1 MQRPCAKC
9 SNRSARRDIIRAVA
23 GMPIDASSDNSGHER
38 ERLRC
43 MQLSGEPISV
53 TVWRSGRAFE
63 LRGVDL
69 RLTGAS

>member
-1 MQRPCAKC
+1 
-9 SNRSARRDIIRAVA
+9 
-23 GMPIDASSDNSGHER
+23 MPIDASSDNSGHER